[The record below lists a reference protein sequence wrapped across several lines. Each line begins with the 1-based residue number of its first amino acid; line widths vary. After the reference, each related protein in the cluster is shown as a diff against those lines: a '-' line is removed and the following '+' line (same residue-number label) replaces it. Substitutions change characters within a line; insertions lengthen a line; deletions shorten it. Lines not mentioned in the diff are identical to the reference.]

1 MKSNIFGMPTLIELK
16 GIEENIK
23 LCRSLDLD
31 FIELNMNL
39 PEYQPEQ
46 IEVEK
51 LKHFKEQYNIFYT
64 IHLPEEFDIANF
76 NSDINNAYEKVFSDT
91 VAIAK
96 QLECP
101 ILNMHMNAGVYFKL
115 PGQRIYL
122 YDKYF
127 DEYMEKITEFK
138 DFVEKL
144 LSGSETILAIE
155 NTGIYDRNY
164 IKAAVD
170 KLLVSDKIHLTWD
183 IGHDH
188 SSGNKD
194 YNYLMENQNKL
205 VHMHIHDAINENN
218 HLPLFTG
225 DINIQERMKIAQKHG
240 CRCVIETKTVDGLI
254 ASVRSMRE
262 NLGAERKLGNELNL
276 RNL

>member
-1 MKSNIFGMPTLIELK
+1 MNNNIFGMPTLLELD

-23 LCRSLDLD
+23 LCRSLNLE

-46 IEVEK
+46 IDVEK
-51 LKHFKEQYNIFYT
+51 FIYLKKQNNIFYT

-76 NSDINNAYEKVFSDT
+76 NSDINNAYKKIFADT
-91 VAIAK
+91 VSIAK
-96 QLECP
+96 HLECP

-115 PGQRIYL
+115 PEQRIYL

-127 DEYMEKITEFK
+127 HEYMEKITGFRNH
-138 DFVEKL
+138 VEKL
-144 LSGSETILAIE
+144 LNGSEILLSIE

-170 KLLVSDKIHLTWD
+170 ELLMSDTIHLTWD

-194 YNYLMENQNKL
+194 YNYIMKNQNKL
-205 VHMHIHDAINENN
+205 IHMHIHDAIDERN

-225 DINIQERMKIAQKHG
+225 DIDIQERMKVAQKHE
-240 CRCVIETKTVDGLI
+240 CRCVIETKTIDGLI
-254 ASVRSMRE
+254 ASVGNMRE
-262 NLGAERKLGNELNL
+262 NLDTERKLRNEPYL

>member
-1 MKSNIFGMPTLIELK
+1 MKNNIFGMPTLIELN
-16 GIEENIK
+16 GIEENIV
-23 LCRSLDLD
+23 LCQSLNLD

-39 PEYQPEQ
+39 PEYQPKQ
-46 IEVEK
+46 IDVEK
-51 LKHFKEQYNIFYT
+51 LKHLKEQYNVFYT

-76 NSDINNAYEKVFSDT
+76 NSDINNAYKKIFVDT

-101 ILNMHMNAGVYFKL
+101 ILNMHMNAGVYFTL
-115 PGQRIYL
+115 PEKRIYL

-127 DEYMEKITEFK
+127 DQYMEKIAGFK
-138 DFVEKL
+138 ELVGKS
-144 LSGSETILAIE
+144 LSNSGIILTIE
-155 NTGIYDRNY
+155 NTGICDRNY

-170 KLLVSDKIHLTWD
+170 ELLVSDKIRLTWD

-194 YNYLMENQNKL
+194 YDYIIKNQNKL
-205 VHMHIHDAINENN
+205 VHMHIHDAINESN

-225 DINIQERMKIAQKHG
+225 DINIQERLKVAQRHG

-254 ASVRSMRE
+254 TSVRNMR
-262 NLGAERKLGNELNL
+262 
-276 RNL
+276 